1 MNEENSLM
9 GLNSRNVRKSHLG
22 PMGYFRT
29 YNKHDV
35 LYTHTHTHIHTYI
48 YTYIYV
54 FVFIDKNE
62 YQGSNNN
69 FILETSYL

>member
-1 MNEENSLM
+1 MLQKHWKAWNLMNEENSLM

-22 PMGYFRT
+22 TMGYFRT
-29 YNKHDV
+29 YNKDDV
-35 LYTHTHTHIHTYI
+35 L